1 MNADLA
7 LDVPRVTPT
16 CGAVTLLARIDRTM
30 PPDIIIG
37 SFVARSREDG
47 R

>member
-7 LDVPRVTPT
+7 LDVPRVTQT

-30 PPDIIIG
+30 PPDIIG
-37 SFVARSREDG
+37 SFVARSSEDG